1 MDAVEILSRF
11 KELGVSVR
19 LDGDKVR
26 VAPVS
31 KVPGDLLAE
40 AKAHKAEIVK
50 ELKPTSGDSELPPLD
65 HPPENE
71 MELRRWF
78 DYTRDPVGFAERF
91 DWAMRTFD
99 PAEPPA

>member
-71 MELRRWF
+71 MELRRLM
-78 DYTRDPVGFAERF
+78 DALADPEYFSQWLERVM
-91 DWAMRTFD
+91 AGRD
-99 PAEPPA
+99 PAEPVA